1 MRALLVSAFVI
12 TYNDFSEQEEYK
24 AMLLGCKNARG
35 LVILLAVEIRKH
47 WDVVH
52 TKVTQLESWWP
63 TIT

>member
-35 LVILLAVEIRKH
+35 LVILLA
-47 WDVVH
+47 DVGRN
-52 TKVTQLESWWP
+52 KEALGCSAY
-63 TIT
+63 